1 MVIMGRTINYNKL
14 KELYTEDELINFL
27 YNHYYYVIDKIY
39 IRNNEIIPIN
49 VIEECYK
56 NGIAEFVSRN
66 NTNENPSKYIHS
78 KLVSLE
84 RSCKSK
90 NSKKE
95 YYELLKRAYLDDI
108 DARKTMFFSQ
118 CDKIDNKIIDTYEAY
133 LDSDYITLD
142 YISFFL
148 YQDMWNFVN
157 RYFDSDNKG
166 YYFSTRF
173 DNQLNATIS
182 KLKRNIGKEHQHSN
196 KVKKKGGV

>member
-1 MVIMGRTINYNKL
+1 MGRTINYNKL

-118 CDKIDNKIIDTYEAY
+118 CDKIDNKIIKVG
-133 LDSDYITLD
+133 LLHLLNSKYITTAKIIARINILCLFSAFFQFR
-142 YISFFL
+142 SFASSPF
-148 YQDMWNFVN
+148 QI
-157 RYFDSDNKG
+157 RCKS
-166 YYFSTRF
+166 
-173 DNQLNATIS
+173 IP
-182 KLKRNIGKEHQHSN
+182 
-196 KVKKKGGV
+196 